1 LSLFLSLLLNLRMEF
16 FMDLREAL
24 DLVLQLA
31 ANNMLTPDQI
41 ADNPNLDTVADKQQ
55 DAFDKCMNLLN
66 LLSEA

>member
-1 LSLFLSLLLNLRMEF
+1 
-16 FMDLREAL
+16 MDLREAL